1 MAAKDSYHVSA
12 KYYDAA
18 YAKFAE
24 QQQLVDAGFYL
35 DLARRSGGPVLEIA
49 CGTGRILLSV
59 ARAGIAIEGVD
70 NSAAMLGVLRGHL
83 AAEPGEVR
91 GRVTLHAGDMRDFRL
106 SRKFPLVTIPFRPM
120 QHMYTHEDQAAALRT
135 AAEHLGHGGL
145 LAFDVFYPRYDL
157 IFAGVGEEKLEVE
170 FHPDADGSKTV
181 RRYFRKDSYDK
192 IAQNFSATF
201 LFRTYDGEKL
211 VSEESEPLKMSYYTY
226 PQMLGLFKLAGLEIV
241 EEYGSFEKT
250 PLDNDATAMIFVLR
264 RAAGGSRM

>member
-120 QHMYTHEDQAAALRT
+120 QHMYTHEDQVAALRT
-135 AAEHLGHGGL
+135 AAEHLGDGGL